1 MGGIGG
7 RDGSEDSGGG
17 VGGGGMVDTGGL
29 GVGGGIAKFEV

>member
-7 RDGSEDSGGG
+7 RDGCEDSGGG

-29 GVGGGIAKFEV
+29 GDADDGGIEL